1 MRPLL
6 AGSIGT
12 TRFNLLASSLGYMS
26 YGAAQWA
33 IVIVLARLTSPEA
46 VGRFTLAFA
55 VTAPVFLA
63 LDMQLR
69 RIVASDI
76 KGEISHR
83 AALSARLGGCAV
95 STVVIVVLSACL
107 RYSVVQ
113 CQLNLAVALAKSFE
127 SISDLLYGY
136 FQQSERMDL
145 IAVSLWLK
153 GIGAL
158 AMLWIVQWQTGSVVY
173 ATAAVACAWFLLLI
187 LFDAPRA
194 WRLCHKRH
202 LRGERTR
209 NTDSWRIL
217 LRLSGPLGI
226 ALVMASLGQNIPRY
240 VLEARCGQAALGVY
254 AAASHFFVVG
264 ARLAMAA
271 ADTILPRLSRLANL
285 APDEFKRLLWRSIS
299 PVAVFC
305 ITLTIIAVPFGR
317 PLLVQIYGTAYGS
330 GKTTLVIVFLA
341 SGVNAFAC
349 IFQTGLMALRQI
361 NAQLGIAALGA
372 VASLLL
378 SETLVDS
385 LGSAGAAIAL
395 AGGVSVHAVLSGV
408 TALATL
414 RSQERTAEGN
424 ASATPVASRMM

>member
-1 MRPLL
+1 VRPLL
-6 AGSIGT
+6 AGRIGT
-12 TRFNLLASSLGYMS
+12 TRFNLLASSFGYMS

-46 VGRFTLAFA
+46 VGQFTLAFA

-76 KGEISHR
+76 KGEISHCV
-83 AALSARLGGCAV
+83 ALSARLSGCAI
-95 STVVIVVLSACL
+95 STVAIVVLSACL
-107 RYSVVQ
+107 GYSVVQ

-145 IAVSLWLK
+145 IAISLWLK

-158 AMLWIVQWQTGSVVY
+158 ATLWIVQWQTGSVVY
-173 ATAAVACAWFLLLI
+173 ATAAIASAWFLLLI
-187 LFDAPRA
+187 MFDVPRS
-194 WRLCHKRH
+194 WRLCHQRS
-202 LRGERTR
+202 LRGERAR
-209 NTDSWRIL
+209 GARSWRVL

-264 ARLAMAA
+264 ARLAVAA
-271 ADTILPRLSRLANL
+271 ADTILPRLSKLANV
-285 APDEFKRLLWRSIS
+285 APDAFRRLLWRTIK
-299 PVAVFC
+299 PVVAFC
-305 ITLTIIAVPFGR
+305 VALTILAVPFGR
-317 PLLVQIYGTAYGS
+317 LLLVQIYGTAYGS
-330 GKTTLVIVFLA
+330 GATTLVIVFLA

-361 NAQLGIAALGA
+361 NAQLGNAALGS
-372 VASLLL
+372 VASLVL
-378 SETLVDS
+378 SVALVDS
-385 LGSAGAAIAL
+385 LGSAGAAIGL

-408 TALATL
+408 TTLAAL
-414 RSQERTAEGN
+414 RSRERTSEAN
-424 ASATPVASRMM
+424 APAAPVASKML